1 MGFES
6 DSKGGTRNVTEYAAD
21 TIDDLVESPDPSTI
35 NRGVTADGHIA
46 VWNGSTWVVSGG
58 GGASG
63 AGSAGATGASGASV
77 IGASGAAG
85 SVGATGAGATGAS
98 GASGAAGS
106 VGATGAS
113 AGQGRL
119 LAAIQYA
126 PASSTLVTVTNT
138 TSPVVADAVNL
149 TIAFVFPAS
158 GNALVRATMPIQG
171 PTATYGYLCLMDHTS
186 HAQVG
191 YSNNIGQNDT
201 WVAPVTCSWLISGT
215 PGASVQYDLGVLTA
229 SSVTW
234 YLAFQGAQ
242 GIPSSNNRGIGI
254 MEVLAA

>member
-85 SVGATGAGATGAS
+85 SVGATGA
-98 GASGAAGS
+98 
-106 VGATGAS
+106 S
-113 AGQGRL
+113 AGQEGSHPYTV
-119 LAAIQYA
+119 AAGAVTVDVTY
-126 PASSTLVTVTNT
+126 PSVTVTNDADSAVAITLATAGASDGWAKLVKFYDYSAAAQTISWVNTENSAVNVPT
-138 TSPVVADAVNL
+138 TSNGSTTLPLSVVFGFN
-149 TIAFVFPAS
+149 
-158 GNALVRATMPIQG
+158 GG
-171 PTATYGYLCLMDHTS
+171 TS
-186 HAQVG
+186 K
-191 YSNNIGQNDT
+191 
-201 WVAPVTCSWLISGT
+201 WRC
-215 PGASVQYDLGVLTA
+215 LGVA
-229 SSVTW
+229 
-234 YLAFQGAQ
+234 
-242 GIPSSNNRGIGI
+242 
-254 MEVLAA
+254 